1 MHPFTQHD
9 VPDGAAAVHWFE
21 QSSFAV
27 RDAAGTL
34 TLVDP
39 YSPHDRPADRFIHA
53 KPPMDEAE
61 WPAHFVLL
69 THAHG
74 DHTNPETLARLHAG
88 TPDARYLGP
97 QEAIDQL
104 VEETPIAPAQC
115 TAVSAGDRVQIGTMA
130 LNVVYAKPPDGDPN
144 AGIEPPDT
152 PHLGYVV
159 EAGQHRLYFTGDPI
173 NTFAEHE
180 SLTAPVAA
188 LQPTVAFLTNHP
200 TEGEFPY
207 FDGCVRMATRCRV
220 GIACPAHY
228 ACFVARNYDPA
239 EVGRRLPGWRT
250 VDPHHPAQLA
260 RRLRGVTAQA
270 VLVEEALADGRLRL
284 PSPTAPSFVDL
295 VNAIHRGAGVP
306 VAPTP
311 HSGELGEHLFDRDH
325 LVIVLVD
332 GMGMAA
338 LDDPAYAD
346 LRSRVCMELD
356 SVYPATTACAITT
369 VATGLWPGRHG
380 VPGWYA
386 YLEERDLSV
395 TVLPYTERDSGRGL
409 SRLGVQFRELWPE
422 PSRFGEATGDVEIH
436 MPARYVRSTFNRYL
450 SGRCRARGYRSLKQA
465 ARRIRSRSRRLQRRG
480 RRQGG
485 DLLVHPSLRHHVS

>member
-1 MHPFTQHD
+1 MRPLMHPFTQHD

-27 RDAAGTL
+27 RDAADTL

-53 KPPMDEAE
+53 EPPMDEAE
-61 WPAHFVLL
+61 WPARFVLL

-74 DHTNPETLARLHAG
+74 DHTDPETLARLHAG

-104 VEETPIAPAQC
+104 IEETPIAPAQC

-130 LNVVYAKPPDGDPN
+130 VNVVYAKPPDGDSN

-159 EAGQHRLYFTGDPI
+159 EAGRNRLYFTGDPI

-239 EVGRRLPGWRT
+239 EWAAAF
-250 VDPHHPAQLA
+250 PAGGPST
-260 RRLRGVTAQA
+260 RIIPRNSNV
-270 VLVEEALADGRLRL
+270 VFEA
-284 PSPTAPSFVDL
+284 
-295 VNAIHRGAGVP
+295 
-306 VAPTP
+306 
-311 HSGELGEHLFDRDH
+311 
-325 LVIVLVD
+325 
-332 GMGMAA
+332 
-338 LDDPAYAD
+338 
-346 LRSRVCMELD
+346 
-356 SVYPATTACAITT
+356 
-369 VATGLWPGRHG
+369 
-380 VPGWYA
+380 
-386 YLEERDLSV
+386 
-395 TVLPYTERDSGRGL
+395 
-409 SRLGVQFRELWPE
+409 
-422 PSRFGEATGDVEIH
+422 
-436 MPARYVRSTFNRYL
+436 
-450 SGRCRARGYRSLKQA
+450 
-465 ARRIRSRSRRLQRRG
+465 
-480 RRQGG
+480 
-485 DLLVHPSLRHHVS
+485 

>member
-88 TPDARYLGP
+88 TSDARYLGP

-250 VDPHHPAQLA
+250 VDPHHPAQLE

-338 LDDPAYAD
+338 LDDSGVCRPAQPRVQGARLRVSGD
-346 LRSRVCMELD
+346 DRLRHHDRRDRPLARTPRCPGMVRIPGRTRSVRHGAAVHRTRLRSRPGAD
-356 SVYPATTACAITT
+356 SACSS
-369 VATGLWPGRHG
+369 GSSGPNRHG
-380 VPGWYA
+380 
-386 YLEERDLSV
+386 
-395 TVLPYTERDSGRGL
+395 SGR
-409 SRLGVQFRELWPE
+409 
-422 PSRFGEATGDVEIH
+422 
-436 MPARYVRSTFNRYL
+436 
-450 SGRCRARGYRSLKQA
+450 
-465 ARRIRSRSRRLQRRG
+465 
-480 RRQGG
+480 
-485 DLLVHPSLRHHVS
+485 